1 MEINKGEKSKL
12 VNSVFN
18 DVYNNYDLMN
28 DIMSFGI
35 HRIWKKNLIDWA
47 KPTKNS
53 KVIDVGAGTGDI
65 SKLCSLNTSNKC
77 EIYCAEPNIK
87 MLNEGKKRLKRYSNI
102 KWFNAYAEK
111 LPFDSEIFDIYFI
124 SFGIRN
130 VNDIDNSLKE
140 AYRVLKKGGRFFCLE
155 FSKVENELLNVAYR
169 NYSKII
175 PSIGKL
181 VTGSKASYSY
191 LIKSI
196 EEFYSQEELL
206 DKMIS
211 NNFSKVEFRNLSN
224 GIAAIH
230 TGWKI

>member
-1 MEINKGEKSKL
+1 M
-12 VNSVFN
+12 
-18 DVYNNYDLMN
+18 
-28 DIMSFGI
+28 
-35 HRIWKKNLIDWA
+35 
-47 KPTKNS
+47 
-53 KVIDVGAGTGDI
+53 
-65 SKLCSLNTSNKC
+65 
-77 EIYCAEPNIK
+77 
-87 MLNEGKKRLKRYSNI
+87 EGKKRLKKYSNI

-140 AYRVLKKGGRFFCLE
+140 AYRVLKTGGRFFCLE
-155 FSKVENELLNVAYR
+155 FSKVENEFLNSAYR

-211 NNFSKVEFRNLSN
+211 NNFSNVEFRNLSN